1 MGSTLHTAAAN
12 NHPLV
17 IQAILLSVPKSQ
29 RLKLLKVRPFTPLR
43 MAASCRLFLAVD
55 VLMLMLSQE
64 ERIQLLDAKDQ
75 FGNLAVHWAS
85 SKGYTDIS
93 LRLLDF
99 AKNIQS
105 LKSYAEIARHTPPLG
120 DAESQTEVRH
130 LTAKCINDLQD

>member
-1 MGSTLHTAAAN
+1 
-12 NHPLV
+12 
-17 IQAILLSVPKSQ
+17 
-29 RLKLLKVRPFTPLR
+29 
-43 MAASCRLFLAVD
+43 
-55 VLMLMLSQE
+55 MLSQE

-99 AKNIQS
+99 ANNAKNFQS

-120 DAESQTEVRH
+120 DADVTDRGKTFNSQVH
-130 LTAKCINDLQD
+130 K

>member
-29 RLKLLKVRPFTPLR
+29 RLKLLKVRPFTPLH
-43 MAASCRLFLAVD
+43 MAALCRSFLAVD

-99 AKNIQS
+99 ANNAKNIQS
-105 LKSYAEIARHTPPLG
+105 LKSYAEIARHTAPLG
-120 DAESQTEVRH
+120 DADVTDKGKTFNSQVH
-130 LTAKCINDLQD
+130 K

>member
-29 RLKLLKVRPFTPLR
+29 RLKLLKVRPFTPLH
-43 MAASCRLFLAVD
+43 MAASCRSFLAVD

-75 FGNLAVHWAS
+75 FGNLDVHWAY

-99 AKNIQS
+99 ANNAKNIQS
-105 LKSYAEIARHTPPLG
+105 LKSYAEIARHTGPLG
-120 DAESQTEVRH
+120 DADVTDGGTTFNSLVH
-130 LTAKCINDLQD
+130 